1 MLKLASLGAGALA
14 VKRVNGVPTVFPAE
28 GGHVAEEEN
37 LLETVY
43 NCGPVKVCRLT
54 DGSFFAMSCP

>member
-1 MLKLASLGAGALA
+1 MKIASLCAGALA

-43 NCGPVKVCRLT
+43 DCGPVKVCHLA
-54 DGSFFAMSCP
+54 DGNFFAMNCP